1 MMSEKRA
8 TITRMEAPAQ
18 LPVRKRVA
26 AYARVSMEKDAMLH
40 SLAAQ
45 VSYYSERIQRNPE
58 WEYVGV
64 FADYG
69 LTGTKETRPEFQR
82 MLKECREGKIDLI
95 LVKSISRFA
104 RNTLTLLN
112 TVRELKG
119 LGIGVYF
126 EEQKLD
132 SLSGDGEFMLTI
144 LASFAQEESRSVS
157 ENCKWRIRKKFEQGI
172 PTGFGM
178 YGYEVRNGSFVIK
191 PEEAAVVRRIFQMYL
206 EGMGSVKI
214 MKLLTEEG
222 VPAPMGGLWNDS
234 VIMDMLRN
242 EKYAG
247 DLLLQKFYTNNHIE
261 KKQLRNRG
269 ELPQYY
275 VGDDHEAIIDR
286 ETFDAVQREIALR
299 TARRKSAKGT
309 AKNAELDASAEEPP
323 MTSSENNSREA
334 IPLTDRIYCGI
345 CGKKYRY
352 KVTRLGTP
360 YAAPVWLCGTFNYRG
375 KAYCA
380 SKQIPE
386 DILKELITSVLDT
399 AHTEDSVHHI
409 EMHPGN
415 RVLFVFQDGH
425 TEKRF
430 WKDHSR
436 KESWDAE
443 KRRKAAEKTRL
454 QHQRRREQ
462 EQ

>member
-1 MMSEKRA
+1 MNEK
-8 TITRMEAPAQ
+8 TMTLTRMEAPAQ

-58 WEYVGV
+58 WEYAGV

-104 RNTLTLLN
+104 RNTLALLN

-132 SLSGDGEFMLTI
+132 TLSGDGEFMLTI

-206 EGMGSVKI
+206 DGMGSVKI
-214 MKLLTEEG
+214 MKLLMAEG
-222 VPAPMGGLWNDS
+222 VPAPLGGLWYTS
-234 VIMDMLRN
+234 VVMEMLKN
-242 EKYAG
+242 EKYVG
-247 DLLLQKFYTNNHIE
+247 DLLLQKFYTNNHVE
-261 KKQLRNRG
+261 KKLFHNRG

-286 ETFDAVQREIALR
+286 KTFDAVQREIALR
-299 TARRKSAKGT
+299 TARRKAAKGT

-323 MTSSENNSREA
+323 MMPSENKRREVL
-334 IPLTDRIYCGI
+334 PLTDRIYCGI

-360 YAAPVWLCGTFNYRG
+360 YAAPVWLCSTFNYRG

-386 DILKELITSVLDT
+386 DILKELIHSVLST
-399 AHTEDSVHHI
+399 VYTEGSVHHI

-425 TEKRF
+425 TEERF

-443 KRRKAAEKTRL
+443 KRQKAAEKTRL
-454 QHQRRREQ
+454 QHQKRKEQ

>member
-1 MMSEKRA
+1 MNEKRM
-8 TITRMEAPAQ
+8 TLTRMEAPAQ

-82 MLKECREGKIDLI
+82 MLQECSEGKIDLI

-144 LASFAQEESRSVS
+144 LASFVQEESRSVS

-206 EGMGSVKI
+206 DGMGSVKI
-214 MKLLTEEG
+214 MKLLMAEG
-222 VPAPMGGLWNDS
+222 VPAPLGGLWNAS
-234 VIMDMLRN
+234 VVMEMLKN
-242 EKYAG
+242 EKYVG
-247 DLLLQKFYTNNHIE
+247 DLLLQKFYTNNHVE
-261 KKQLRNRG
+261 KKLFHNRG

-286 ETFDAVQREIALR
+286 KTFDAVQREIALR
-299 TARRKSAKGT
+299 TARRKAAKGT

-323 MTSSENNSREA
+323 MMPSENKRREVL
-334 IPLTDRIYCGI
+334 PLTDRIYCGI

-360 YAAPVWLCGTFNYRG
+360 YAAPVWLCSTFNYRG

-386 DILKELITSVLDT
+386 DILKELIHSVLST
-399 AHTEDSVHHI
+399 VYTEGSVHHI

-425 TEKRF
+425 TEERF

-443 KRRKAAEKTRL
+443 KRQKAAEKTRL
-454 QHQRRREQ
+454 QHQKRKEQ